1 MFNDAG
7 ITKLAQRKYKQQFH
21 LEEVNDVITL
31 IIVLRGWKMNL
42 GIAIVRYFSSVIR
55 PWGPKSL

>member
-1 MFNDAG
+1 MLNDAG
-7 ITKLAQRKYKQQFH
+7 ITKFAQRKYKQVSK

-31 IIVLRGWKMNL
+31 IMFLGEWKMNL
-42 GIAIVRYFSSVIR
+42 GIAIVRYFSSAII

>member
-1 MFNDAG
+1 MLNDAG
-7 ITKLAQRKYKQQFH
+7 ITKFAQRKYKQVSK

-31 IIVLRGWKMNL
+31 IIFLGEWKMNL
-42 GIAIVRYFSSVIR
+42 RIAIVRYFSSAII